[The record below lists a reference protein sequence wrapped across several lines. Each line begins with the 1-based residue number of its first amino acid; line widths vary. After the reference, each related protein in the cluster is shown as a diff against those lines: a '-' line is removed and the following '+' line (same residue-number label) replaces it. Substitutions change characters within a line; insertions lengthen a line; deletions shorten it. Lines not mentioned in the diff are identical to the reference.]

1 MRAWT
6 LLLGGLVVWTAH
18 FLALYGIAS
27 IFPGTTIANWLV
39 LPLTLVAVAA
49 LIFLL
54 RRSVVQMASRDSLDR
69 WMGRLATLGAAIS
82 LLAVVWQ
89 AIPALAR

>member
-18 FLALYGIAS
+18 FLALYGVAS

-39 LPLTLVAVAA
+39 LPLTLIAVAA
-49 LIFLL
+49 LIYLL
-54 RRSVVQMASRDSLDR
+54 RRSMAQMSSRDSLDS

>member
-1 MRAWT
+1 MRAWM

-18 FLALYGIAS
+18 FLALYGVAS

-54 RRSVVQMASRDSLDR
+54 RRSVAQMSSRDSLDR
-69 WMGRLATLGAAIS
+69 WIGRLATLGAAIS
-82 LLAVVWQ
+82 LLAVFWQ